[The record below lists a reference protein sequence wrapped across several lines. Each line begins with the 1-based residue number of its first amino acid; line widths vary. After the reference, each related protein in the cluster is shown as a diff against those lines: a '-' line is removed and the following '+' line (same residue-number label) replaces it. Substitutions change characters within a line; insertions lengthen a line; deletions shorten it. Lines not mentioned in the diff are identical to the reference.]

1 MLVLSRKCNE
11 AIQIG
16 DDIEVEVISIEG
28 DQVKLG
34 IRAPKSVDIYRQEI
48 YVDIKNQNNEAARL
62 DKSMLDFLDLKRL
75 YEK

>member
-1 MLVLSRKCNE
+1 MLVLSRKRNE

-16 DDIEVEVISIEG
+16 DDIEVEVIAIEG

-48 YVDIKNQNNEAARL
+48 YVDIKNQNNQAAQIDQNL
-62 DKSMLDFLDLKRL
+62 FDFLKG
-75 YEK
+75 EKL